1 MTTDPDAYDSSDPR
15 RPIRPLDPNFA
26 EFLEPP
32 VRPAPPRCMKCQRL
46 FAPGQVVF
54 AEVKGSILTG
64 HVCADC
70 AKHLHSRARRGGARA
85 FSRARELAQKFLQI
99 AIVFPLA
106 LIAVWIVAELRGP
119 QQVDV
124 RYPPRFLSGDATPG
138 WHRVRALLGRDAVIE
153 VDGRVGLVTV
163 GDRPEL
169 RSQVAELLAN
179 DEAEVLV
186 VDDPFDE
193 LRAILARQAP

>member
-32 VRPAPPRCMKCQRL
+32 ITGRPAPHPVCISCDRESADVRSIVDSDANVLGPFCTACELSWRAKKHAANARRNARAAVLLASCLTVSAL
-46 FAPGQVVF
+46 FALWMRRPRV
-54 AEVKGSILTG
+54 ID
-64 HVCADC
+64 VC
-70 AKHLHSRARRGGARA
+70 
-85 FSRARELAQKFLQI
+85 
-99 AIVFPLA
+99 
-106 LIAVWIVAELRGP
+106 
-119 QQVDV
+119 
-124 RYPPRFLSGDATPG
+124 YPPRFLAGDATPG